1 MSRLKFR
8 ERRNVGG
15 GGGKRSSESRFA
27 RMGRGGEDELIQPDG
42 EVFER
47 EGVDGSRRSIT
58 RVVHVRLIRWLDIGN
73 R

>member
-1 MSRLKFR
+1 MESGVAKVDSRGW
-8 ERRNVGG
+8 GG
-15 GGGKRSSESRFA
+15 
-27 RMGRGGEDELIQPDG
+27 GGEDELIQPDG